1 MVEIQQ
7 SPDLDAALERLGG
20 LLKVQDLN
28 AILRYFGKLN
38 RMQDI
43 SKLFQYMQ
51 KHEKISAASYSSYIK
66 FAGTSHN
73 PLNAL
78 EIYNSIPDASMRINV
93 FISNAVL
100 SCLVRN
106 GKFGICMKCFQQM
119 KRDGLKPDIIT
130 YSTLLAGCM
139 KVNDGYTK
147 ALELIQELEY
157 NSLKMDSVMYGTL
170 IAVCASNNHC
180 EDAERFFRQMVN
192 EGHTPNEFHYSSLLN
207 SYSADGNY
215 KKAEA
220 LVQDMKSAGLVVNKV
235 ILTTLLKVY
244 VRGGLFDKSREL
256 LAELEL
262 SGHAKDEMSYCLLM
276 DGLAKA
282 GRTDEAKSVFDE
294 MMGKSVKSDGYAHCI
309 MISAFC
315 RCGLLQEAKLLA
327 KDFEAKFNRYDLV
340 ILNTMLCAYC
350 RAGEMESVMQTL
362 KRMDELAI
370 NPDSNTFH
378 ILVKYFFKEKLYLLA
393 YRTIEDMHKKG
404 HRPEEGLCSSL
415 IFQLGNMNAYSEAFS
430 VYNMLRYSKRNMCK
444 ALHEK
449 ILHILISGRLYK
461 EAYVVVKDNAGSISK
476 QAVRKFATAFM
487 KSGNVNLINDV
498 LKVIHASGNKI
509 DQKLFNMAVSRFIV
523 LPEKK
528 ELLLQLLQWMSGH
541 GYAIDLST
549 RDLILKNSRF
559 FGDEL
564 IKETLSK
571 HRLSLKGV
579 RSHKRKE

>member
-1 MVEIQQ
+1 MEISSSALVVSSPNILSRQTSLPFPSIPCLPPPPPPPSTTARSSRVFSASPAPAFVKPDRAKPARPPPGASAPRKHHSKSYLARQAAVLEIQQ
-7 SPDLDAALERLGG
+7 SPDLDSALERFGG
-20 LLKVQDLN
+20 VLKVQDLN

-51 KHEKISAASYSSYIK
+51 KHEKISASSYSSYIK
-66 FAGTSHN
+66 FTGTSHN

-78 EIYNSIPDASMRINV
+78 EIYNSILDASMRINV

-106 GKFGICMKCFQQM
+106 GKFGVGMKCFQQM
-119 KRDGLKPDIIT
+119 KQDGLKPDIIT

-147 ALELIQELEY
+147 ALELIQELE
-157 NSLKMDSVMYGTL
+157 NNGLEMDSVIYGTL

-180 EDAERFFRQMVN
+180 EDAERFFKKMVN
-192 EGHTPNEFHYSSLLN
+192 EGHAPNEFHYSSLLN
-207 SYSADGNY
+207 AYSADGNY
-215 KKAEA
+215 KKADT
-220 LVQDMKSAGLVVNKV
+220 LVRDMKSAGLVINKV

-262 SGHAKDEMSYCLLM
+262 LGHAKDEMSYCLFM

-340 ILNTMLCAYC
+340 ILNTMLGAYC
-350 RAGEMESVMQTL
+350 RACEMESVMQTL
-362 KRMDELAI
+362 KKMDELAI
-370 NPDSNTFH
+370 SPDYSTFH
-378 ILVKYFFKEKLYLLA
+378 ILVKYFFKERLYLLA
-393 YRTIEDMHKKG
+393 YRTMQDMHKKG
-404 HRPEEGLCSSL
+404 HQPEEGLCSSL
-415 IFQLGNMNAYSEAFS
+415 IFQLGKMNAYSEAFS
-430 VYNMLRYSKRNMCK
+430 VYNMLRYSKRSMCK

-461 EAYVVVKDNAGSISK
+461 EAYVVVKDNVGLISK
-476 QAVRKFATAFM
+476 QAVKKFATAFM
-487 KSGNVNLINDV
+487 KSEI
-498 LKVIHASGNKI
+498 I
-509 DQKLFNMAVSRFIV
+509 
-523 LPEKK
+523 
-528 ELLLQLLQWMSGH
+528 
-541 GYAIDLST
+541 
-549 RDLILKNSRF
+549 
-559 FGDEL
+559 
-564 IKETLSK
+564 
-571 HRLSLKGV
+571 
-579 RSHKRKE
+579 